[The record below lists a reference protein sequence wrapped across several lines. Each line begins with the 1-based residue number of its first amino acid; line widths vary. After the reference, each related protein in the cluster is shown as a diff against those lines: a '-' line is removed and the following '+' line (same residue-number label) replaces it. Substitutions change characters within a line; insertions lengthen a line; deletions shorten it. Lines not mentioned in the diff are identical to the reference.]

1 MKYNKEYKEIT
12 RLIDQSS
19 NIIIVPH
26 IDPDPDGIGSS
37 YALAMTLQQKGKP
50 CKIGLQSELIG
61 KNRELFPDEGFFTH
75 SEESDPPYDLLI
87 TTDIGSEE
95 RVGKYHSLID
105 RGVPTINLDHHID
118 NQGFGDV
125 CIVDLEASST
135 SELVYELI
143 KTLDVNMNQKIAT
156 DLYIGIVYDTGSF
169 RYSLTTQK
177 THRLASELLEFD
189 IDTNEI
195 YDQLFENFSQASLK
209 LKSKVTSTLE
219 MFHDGEVALT
229 ALRTQFFESCGAN
242 ESDAN
247 SLVRIG
253 TSIQGVEFAIH
264 MSEKNENLTKISL
277 RSKGRIKVNEIARDY
292 GGGGHEKAAGFAIE
306 NDFDHTKEL
315 IIKSV
320 VSKYQPKKK

>member
-1 MKYNKEYKEIT
+1 MKYNKEYKEISK
-12 RLIDQSS
+12 LIDQSS
-19 NIIIVPH
+19 NILIVPH

-37 YALAMTLQQKGKP
+37 CALAMTLQQKGKP
-50 CKIGLQSELIG
+50 CRIGLQSELMG
-61 KNRELFPDEGFFTH
+61 KNNDLFPDEGFFTLA
-75 SEESDPPYDLLI
+75 EESDPPYDLLI
-87 TTDIGSEE
+87 TTDIGSQE

-105 RGVPTINLDHHID
+105 KGVPTINLDHHID

-125 CIVDLEASST
+125 FIVDLEASST

-143 KTLDVNMNQKIAT
+143 KSLNVKMNQRIAT

-169 RYSLTTQK
+169 RYSLTTRK
-177 THRLASELLEFD
+177 THRLASELLEFS

-195 YDQLFENFSQASLK
+195 YDQLFENFTEASLK

-219 MFHDGEVALT
+219 MFHGGEVALT
-229 ALRTQFFESCGAN
+229 ALRTQFFESCGAS

-264 MSEKNENLTKISL
+264 MNEKDKTLTKVSL
-277 RSKGRIKVNEIARDY
+277 RSKGRIKVNEIAKEY
-292 GGGGHEKAAGFAIE
+292 GGGGHEKAAGFAVE
-306 NDFDHTKEL
+306 KDFDHAKEL